1 MCKLIEELK
10 ELAEQVIT
18 KEHTELD
25 FMFTKEDRIDF
36 VNSVR
41 TLQEHSCYLVKEMTK
56 AA

>member
-25 FMFTKEDRIDF
+25 FMFTKQDRIDF
-36 VNSVR
+36 VNSTR
-41 TLQEHSCYLVKEMTK
+41 TLQEHAQHIVKGM

>member
-10 ELAEQVIT
+10 ELTEQVIT

-25 FMFTKEDRIDF
+25 YMFTKEDRIDF
-36 VNSVR
+36 VNSIV
-41 TLQEHSCYLVKEMTK
+41 TLQEHAQHIIKDM